1 MVCAEKALAAGKQW
15 LTKAE
20 YDAMSTNG
28 ASLFGDVKDFT
39 FFPGT
44 EQDMLWGSATSTE
57 HQLSIQVLQKNLVT
71 NFPRLFERWK
81 FVASRK

>member
-1 MVCAEKALAAGKQW
+1 LAAGKQW

-39 FFPGT
+39 FSRVQNKICFGA
-44 EQDMLWGSATSTE
+44 ATSTE
-57 HQLSIQVLQKNLVT
+57 HQLSISGSTEKSGYE
-71 NFPRLFERWK
+71 FP
-81 FVASRK
+81 